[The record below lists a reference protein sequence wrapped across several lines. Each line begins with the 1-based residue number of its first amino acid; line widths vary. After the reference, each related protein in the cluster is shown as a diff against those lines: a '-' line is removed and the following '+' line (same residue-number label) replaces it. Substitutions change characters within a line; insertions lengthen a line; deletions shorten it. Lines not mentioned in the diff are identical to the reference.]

1 MTTKIRELEAAVRRI
16 LQFLPIL
23 LSATVAT
30 GQNTK
35 TFYINDETGRDV
47 VTFTSKAPLETIVGK
62 TSQVRGY
69 VTVDPNDLKSSAK
82 GKIEVDLTSL
92 ETGIGLRDIHMRE
105 QYLETDKYPKTT
117 FEITRVIEVGGN
129 VLEDQ
134 KPVEMVL
141 EGNFTVHGVTRLI
154 EVPVT
159 AKLIEESEQTKNRH
173 PGDLLHIQAT
183 FDVILSDHKINRPQ
197 FVFLKLDEKQR
208 VDVDIFAATGLPPVE
223 TAQK

>member
-1 MTTKIRELEAAVRRI
+1 MEAAVRRI
-16 LQFLPIL
+16 LLAVPIL
-23 LSATVAT
+23 LSATVALA
-30 GQNTK
+30 QNTK
-35 TFYINDETGRDV
+35 TFYINDETGRDI

-62 TSQVRGY
+62 TSRVRGY
-69 VTVDPNDLKSSAK
+69 ISVDPADITGSAR
-82 GKIEVDLTSL
+82 GKIEVDLASL
-92 ETGIGLRDIHMRE
+92 QTGIGMRDRHMRE

-117 FEITRVIEVGGN
+117 FEITRIINAGDN

-134 KPVEMVL
+134 KPVEMVV

-159 AKLIEESEQTKNRH
+159 AKLIKETEDTKARH
-173 PGDLLHIQAT
+173 PGDILHIQAT

-208 VDVDIFAATGLPPVE
+208 IDIDVFAATGLPAVE
-223 TAQK
+223 IAQK

>member
-1 MTTKIRELEAAVRRI
+1 MTTKFGKMEAAVRRI
-16 LQFLPIL
+16 LMVLPIL
-23 LSATVAT
+23 LSATVAA
-30 GQNTK
+30 GQNIR
-35 TFYINDETGRDV
+35 TFYINDETGRDI

-62 TSQVRGY
+62 TSQIRGY
-69 VTVDPNDLKSSAK
+69 VTVDPEDITGSAR
-82 GKIEVDLTSL
+82 GKIEVYLNGL
-92 ETGIGLRDIHMRE
+92 KTGISLRDTHMRE

-117 FEITRVIEVGGN
+117 FEITRVIEAGGN

-134 KPVEMVL
+134 RPVEMLL

-183 FDVILSDHKINRPQ
+183 FDVLLSDHNIDRPQ

-208 VDVDIFAATGLPPVE
+208 IDVDAFAATGLPAVE
-223 TAQK
+223 LARK